1 LPEISL
7 TELIAATLSSPTGA
21 IVVFIQFLLGVLLGY
36 IVAKILK
43 YVVAM
48 VAILIL
54 GSILSIW
61 SLSNLN
67 LSQETLSKIGV
78 SLETLKNIALSFAA
92 LLVGPIAIGFIIGV
106 LIGLLRK

>member
-7 TELIAATLSSPTGA
+7 TELIAATLSSPTGV

-67 LSQETLSKIGV
+67 LSRETLSKIGV

>member
-1 LPEISL
+1 MSEISV
-7 TELIAATLSSPTGA
+7 TELISATLSTPTGSI
-21 IVVFIQFLLGVLLGY
+21 IVLIQFILGLLLGY

-43 YVVAM
+43 YVIAM
-48 VAILIL
+48 IAILIL

-61 SLSNLN
+61 SLGNLN

-78 SLETLKNIALSFAA
+78 SLNTLKNIALSFAA